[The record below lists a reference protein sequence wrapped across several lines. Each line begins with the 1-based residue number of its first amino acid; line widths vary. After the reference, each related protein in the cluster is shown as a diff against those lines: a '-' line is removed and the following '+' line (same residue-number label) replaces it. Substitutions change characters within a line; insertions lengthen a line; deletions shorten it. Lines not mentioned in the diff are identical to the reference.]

1 MADLLA
7 LGKSG
12 AMQKSVIA
20 ELKLAGPALSPALA
34 RIAHYVRTNPELVLT
49 LTVTGLA
56 ERSGSS
62 EASVIRFCRDQGFS
76 SYQDLKLALATELA
90 VTPANGQGLRA
101 RDAVGDLVD
110 TVVSAL
116 RETEDLLDRHALQS
130 AAKRLSEANR
140 IVLFG
145 AGASFVTAHYAYY
158 KFTRLGLVVGLP
170 EEAHLAAMTAAALN
184 TRDVVIAVSSSGQT
198 IDTVR
203 FAEVAQKQGAYIVAI
218 TNSSKS
224 RLARMADAPFVVSW
238 PETPATGGALP
249 SKASQF
255 LFIDALIT
263 TMLRIDS
270 RFQEVIER
278 TSVSVSDR
286 RF

>member
-1 MADLLA
+1 
-7 LGKSG
+7 
-12 AMQKSVIA
+12 MQKSVIA
-20 ELKLAGPALSPALA
+20 ELKLAGPALTPALA
-34 RIAHYVRTNPELVLT
+34 KIANYVRNNPECVLN
-49 LTVTGLA
+49 LTVTELA

-90 VTPANGQGLRA
+90 LTPDIGQGIRA

-110 TVVSAL
+110 AVVSAL
-116 RETEDLLDRHALQS
+116 RETEDLLDREALES
-130 AAKRLSEANR
+130 VAKRLSGAKR

-145 AGASFVTAHYAYY
+145 AGASAVTARYAHY
-158 KFTRLGLVVGLP
+158 KFTRLGLTVALP
-170 EEAHLAAMTAAALN
+170 EEAHLATMTGAALGSK
-184 TRDVVIAVSSSGQT
+184 DAVIAVSSSGET
-198 IDTVR
+198 GDTVH
-203 FAEVAQKQGAYIVAI
+203 FAEVAQKQGAYLIAI

-263 TMLRIDS
+263 TMLGHDAH
-270 RFQEVIER
+270 FQDVITR
-278 TSVSVSDR
+278 TSESVTAR
-286 RF
+286 RY